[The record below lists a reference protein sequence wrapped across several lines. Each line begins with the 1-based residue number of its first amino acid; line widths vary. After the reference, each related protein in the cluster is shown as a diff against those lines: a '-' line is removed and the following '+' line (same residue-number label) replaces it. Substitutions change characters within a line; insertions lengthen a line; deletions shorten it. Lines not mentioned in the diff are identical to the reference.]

1 MINPDKRMLLRQL
14 KRIERDLEEGRI
26 SREEYSSLKE
36 RYTEELET
44 LEAVEN
50 IRKLQ
55 GQKSPEKPLDHWVEE
70 SRRKKDE
77 TEKRELMKRYISS
90 EETREKPRVN
100 LSLIGTIILVL
111 AFFFGTGF
119 GLYFMNP
126 KTETPATGTVTVN
139 ESAFPSF
146 NNTLKNTTRVVNQTS
161 APTINETPST
171 PAQPSRPPEN
181 QQGPGDQN
189 TPGNST

>member
-77 TEKRELMKRYISS
+77 TEKRELMKKYISS
-90 EETREKPRVN
+90 GRPEKARDKPLTHRHHN
-100 LSLIGTIILVL
+100 TCP
-111 AFFFGTGF
+111 
-119 GLYFMNP
+119 GLLLRHRLRP
-126 KTETPATGTVTVN
+126 LLH
-139 ESAFPSF
+139 ES
-146 NNTLKNTTRVVNQTS
+146 
-161 APTINETPST
+161 
-171 PAQPSRPPEN
+171 
-181 QQGPGDQN
+181 
-189 TPGNST
+189 